1 MTDRVFEITDKTGR
15 KIRLTKEQWSHIK
28 KKHPEVEKYE
38 LIEETILKPDKV
50 TDYDID
56 ESVKYYYK
64 YYKHRSS
71 HEKYLQIVVKYLNG
85 KGFILTA
92 QFKPYIK

>member
-1 MTDRVFEITDKTGR
+1 MSDIFVVIDKTGR
-15 KIRLTKEQWSHIK
+15 RIKLTKGQWTHIR
-28 KKHPEVEKYE
+28 KKHPEVDRYE
-38 LIEETILKPDKV
+38 LIEETIAKPSKI

-64 YYKHRSS
+64 YYKHRST
-71 HEKYLQIVVKYLNG
+71 HEKYLQVVVKYLNG
-85 KGFILTA
+85 EGFILTA

>member
-1 MTDRVFEITDKTGR
+1 MSIIFEIDDKTGR
-15 KIRLTKEQWSHIK
+15 KIRLTKEQWSHLR
-28 KKHPEVEKYE
+28 KKHPEVENYE
-38 LIEETILKPDKV
+38 LIEETLKKPDII

-56 ESVKYYYK
+56 ESVRYYYK

-71 HEKYLQIVVKYLNG
+71 HEKYLQVIVKYLNG
-85 KGFILTA
+85 EAYVLTA

>member
-1 MTDRVFEITDKTGR
+1 MNNNIFEIKDKTGR
-15 KIRLTKEQWSHIK
+15 KIRLTKKQWGHIR
-28 KKHPEVEKYE
+28 KKHPEVDKYE
-38 LIEETILKPDKV
+38 LIEETVSKPDKT

-64 YYKHRSS
+64 YYKHRLA
-71 HEKYLQIVVKYLNG
+71 HEKYLQVVVKYLNG
-85 KGFILTA
+85 ERFILTA